1 MLQAPSFS
9 PRPDADALR
18 DESWVLPLLAL
29 RRHNVDHVVIGE
41 AAHAA
46 YGEPP
51 AAPIALTVVPASYGR
66 NLDRLA
72 AARREIAEQAGELTV
87 EHRPDGTDGYRDLHD
102 DARPV
107 AIGDVQ
113 VLVASS
119 EDLARIR
126 AAASTPRV
134 A

>member
-9 PRPDADALR
+9 PRPDAEALR
-18 DESWVLPLLAL
+18 DDAWIVPLLLL
-29 RRHNVDHVVIGE
+29 RRHNVDHVVIGD
-41 AAHAA
+41 AAAAA
-46 YGEPP
+46 YGERPP
-51 AAPIALTVVPASYGR
+51 GPVGLTVVPASYGR

-72 AARREIAEQAGELTV
+72 EARKAIAEQGAAVEI
-87 EHRPDGTDGYRDLHD
+87 EHRPDGTDGYHDLHD

-107 AIGDVQ
+107 RIGDVE

-126 AAASTPRV
+126 AAATPRV

>member
-18 DESWVLPLLAL
+18 DESWVVPLLVL
-29 RRHNVDHVVIGE
+29 HRHHVDHVVIGD
-41 AAHAA
+41 AAAAA

-51 AAPIALTVVPASYGR
+51 AAPGPLTVVPAAYGR
-66 NLDRLA
+66 NLDRLST
-72 AARREIAEQAGELTV
+72 ARREIAEQGAEIV
-87 EHRPDGTDGYRDLHD
+87 IEHRPEGTDGYHDLHD

-107 AIGDVQ
+107 SIGDVRF
-113 VLVASS
+113 LVASS

-126 AAASTPRV
+126 AAATPRV

>member
-18 DESWVLPLLAL
+18 DESWVVPLLLL
-29 RRHNVDHVVIGE
+29 RRHNVDHVVIGD
-41 AAHAA
+41 AAAAA
-46 YGEPP
+46 YGERP
-51 AAPIALTVVPASYGR
+51 AGPVALTVVPASYGR

-72 AARREIAEQAGELTV
+72 TARQEIAEQGGELVV
-87 EHRPDGTDGYRDLHD
+87 EHRPDGTEGFHDLHD

-107 AIGDVQ
+107 TIGDVQ

-119 EDLARIR
+119 EDLARMR
-126 AAASTPRV
+126 AAATPRV